1 MGNTIA
7 TGDNATTAT
16 SDQTTTETTTA
27 PGQEPAAGGDDLTP
41 EQLRDALTEARR
53 EAAKY
58 RTERNNLRPLAEK
71 YREQEEAAKTEDQK
85 IAEKIAALEA
95 KNQELLLEKTRTA
108 VASTAGLPPEL
119 VKGVSEDELTAH
131 AEALQAH
138 IEAKVAEAV
147 AAAGPS
153 NVGPQVPGE
162 NAGGTPIAETDWLRA
177 MFNQT

>member
-1 MGNTIA
+1 MGNPIA
-7 TGDNATTAT
+7 TGDTAPAAD
-16 SDQTTTETTTA
+16 SDQTTTETPA
-27 PGQEPAAGGDDLTP
+27 GGQEPSGDELTP

-71 YREQEEAAKTEDQK
+71 FREQEEAAKSEDQK
-85 IAEKIAALEA
+85 AAEKIAALEA
-95 KNQELLLEKTRTA
+95 KNQELLLEKTRTS
-108 VASTAGLPPEL
+108 VASSAGLPSDL
-119 VKGVSEDELTAH
+119 VKGVSEEELTAH
-131 AEALQAH
+131 AEALKAH
-138 IEAKVAEAV
+138 IDARVAEAV

-153 NVGPQVPGE
+153 NVGPTVPGE